1 MNNIGGYFEL
11 EIKKR
16 KKYFHSNSIKLN
28 LARNALLYLLEAND
42 YKKIF
47 IPFFTCDAV
56 LEPIK
61 ACKIDFERYYVNSS
75 LEPIFEFSKLSSS
88 DVFIYNNYFGLKDEY
103 ILGILPKLSN
113 IIVDNSQAFYSKSYE
128 FFDSFYSPRKFFGVS
143 DGAYLYSKILL
154 NKELENDHSYSR
166 MSHLL
171 MRSDNKIEDGY
182 IDFIQIEK
190 SLSALPLRK
199 MSKLTET
206 ILSSID
212 YEFSKK
218 RRIQNFNELHK
229 QIGKLNKF
237 KFSISK
243 TSVPYSYPFL
253 SNKAGLREE
262 LIKKKI
268 FTPLLWKNVLQL
280 CSKDTIEYEM
290 TEKLVHIPIDH
301 RYSSNQI
308 INIIK
313 PLIYED
319 N

>member
-1 MNNIGGYFEL
+1 MNTIGGYFEL
-11 EIKKR
+11 EFNKNR
-16 KKYFHSNSIKLN
+16 EYLHSNSIKLN
-28 LARNALLYLLEAND
+28 LARNALLYLLKANN

-47 IPFFTCDAV
+47 IPFFTCDAI
-56 LEPIK
+56 LEPIN
-61 ACKIDFERYYVNSS
+61 ACKVDFERYNVNSS

-88 DVFIYNNYFGLKDEY
+88 DVFLYNNYFGLKDEF
-103 ILGILPKLSN
+103 ILNVLPRLPN
-113 IIVDNSQAFYSKSYE
+113 IIIDNSQGFFSESFK

-143 DGAYLYSKILL
+143 DGAYVYSKKLL
-154 NKELENDHSYSR
+154 NIELQTDLSFSR

-171 MRSDNKIEDGY
+171 KRIDNEIEEGY

-190 SLSALPLRK
+190 SLSDLPLKR

-212 YEFSKK
+212 YEFCKK
-218 RRIQNFNELHK
+218 RRIQNFNDIHK
-229 QIGKLNKF
+229 QIGGINKF
-237 KFSISK
+237 EFSVSK

-253 SNKAGLREE
+253 SNKIGLREE
-262 LIKKKI
+262 FIKRKI

-280 CSKDTIEYEM
+280 CSPNTLEYEM

-301 RYSSNQI
+301 RYSSSEI
-308 INIIK
+308 ISIIK
-313 PLIYED
+313 PLIYEY